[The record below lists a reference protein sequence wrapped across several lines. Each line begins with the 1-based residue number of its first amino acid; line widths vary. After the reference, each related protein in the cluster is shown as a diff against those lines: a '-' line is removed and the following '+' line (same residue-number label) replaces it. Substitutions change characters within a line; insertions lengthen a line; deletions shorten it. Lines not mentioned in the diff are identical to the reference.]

1 MCSELNKVS
10 LLFSLLLPSSL
21 FFLLSKWYQSKEK
34 MSNSMAPFIIP
45 HLVKE
50 NFKNWSIQMKALSDS
65 QDAWNVIENV
75 YTEPEG
81 TDGLT
86 NAQNDALKDVRKKD
100 KKNWFFIY

>member
-1 MCSELNKVS
+1 
-10 LLFSLLLPSSL
+10 
-21 FFLLSKWYQSKEK
+21 
-34 MSNSMAPFIIP
+34 
-45 HLVKE
+45 
-50 NFKNWSIQMKALSDS
+50 MKALSDS

-100 KKNWFFIY
+100 KKN